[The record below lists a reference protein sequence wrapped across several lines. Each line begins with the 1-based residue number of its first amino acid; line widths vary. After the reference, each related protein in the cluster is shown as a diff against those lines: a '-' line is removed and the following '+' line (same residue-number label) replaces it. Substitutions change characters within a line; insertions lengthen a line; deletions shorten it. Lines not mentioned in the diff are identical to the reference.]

1 MRRSLSSSGRP
12 PTPTAR
18 LGPCR
23 HRQAPVALGG
33 LLLLLVALPPGTAG
47 AKDCMFCELTD
58 SADCPGI
65 PMACGDD
72 EACFIGQGTA
82 QDLGPVINKGCVG
95 SEECGRQ
102 EPVTYQ
108 GVTYSLTS
116 RCCDGDMCNG
126 APTPAGGLRAGAATG
141 LALGALWLLHG
152 P

>member
-1 MRRSLSSSGRP
+1 MGMRRP
-12 PTPTAR
+12 PTPTAP
-18 LGPCR
+18 LGPRR
-23 HRQAPVALGG
+23 HRRATAALGG
-33 LLLLLVALPPGTAG
+33 LLLLLLALPPGTTG
-47 AKDCMFCELTD
+47 AKDCMYCELTD

-72 EACFIGQGTA
+72 EECFIGQGTA
-82 QDLGPVINKGCVG
+82 QDLGPVINKGCLDAND
-95 SEECGRQ
+95 CGGQ

-126 APTPAGGLRAGAATG
+126 ASSTPAGGLRVGAAAG
-141 LALGALWLLHG
+141 LALGALQLLHG